1 MPLAATAALTRKTV
15 SATEIPVAL
24 TVFPIALTVSPVRRV
39 GETGTTSEGS
49 RGSPGGVPGDMN
61 VAPTQ
66 QSGRSASIWKNVG
79 APLVT
84 PGCRAHRSRVQIGS
98 RGSLGGV
105 PGDMNVA
112 PTKDVASANPA
123 AFRAA
128 IPPVF
133 LFAARR

>member
-61 VAPTQ
+61 VAPT
-66 QSGRSASIWKNVG
+66 
-79 APLVT
+79 
-84 PGCRAHRSRVQIGS
+84 
-98 RGSLGGV
+98 
-105 PGDMNVA
+105 
-112 PTKDVASANPA
+112 KDVASANPA